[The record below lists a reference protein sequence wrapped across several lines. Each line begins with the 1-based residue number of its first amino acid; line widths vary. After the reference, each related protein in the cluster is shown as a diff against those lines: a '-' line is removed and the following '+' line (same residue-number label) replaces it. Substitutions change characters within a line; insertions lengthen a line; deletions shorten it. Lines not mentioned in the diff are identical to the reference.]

1 MANLNCVW
9 NTVPTMFDAGWVPKM
24 ATVPR
29 QHITHQ
35 KIAEHVRRLGELYPP
50 IPLDSVDRTI
60 KRPWLVARKFGHVID
75 YLARVEL
82 EVDRNVLE
90 LLVLL
95 PEADETNKTFY
106 ADVWQPQEIQ
116 HGLILDR
123 LQQDLGRTAADP
135 HLDVSF
141 GIKILGALAH
151 LKPIQ
156 DIAKLM
162 YFLTGAST
170 ERQAVIAYNKINRG
184 MQRLGE
190 TAISETIITPIK
202 QQEPGHFAFYQMS
215 ATAMIQDKV
224 LKPWQLFLTR
234 VMREKSYNLV
244 GTNKMKQYKAD
255 MGGVMADLG
264 LDDDLEGYAREV
276 GRVENRLLWAHKQGM
291 EFPPYILKALKE
303 SVELYRERLAR
314 GLTVAEEFG

>member
-1 MANLNCVW
+1 
-9 NTVPTMFDAGWVPKM
+9 
-24 ATVPR
+24 VPR
-29 QHITHQ
+29 QIITPQ
-35 KIAEHVRRLGELYPP
+35 KIADHVQRLGDLYPP

-60 KRPWLVARKFGHVID
+60 RRPKLVAQRFGHVID

-90 LLVLL
+90 LLLLL
-95 PEADETNKTFY
+95 PEVDDTNKTFY

-123 LQQDLGRTAADP
+123 LQQDLGRTPASP
-135 HLDVSF
+135 HLDVSMK
-141 GIKILGALAH
+141 IKMLGALAN

-156 DIAKLM
+156 EVAKLL

-170 ERQAVIAYNKINRG
+170 ERQAVLAYNVINDG
-184 MQRLGE
+184 MIEMGE
-190 TAISETIITPIK
+190 RAISTTIITPIK

-215 ATAMIQDKV
+215 ATSMIQNKR
-224 LKPWQLFLTR
+224 LKSWQLFLAR
-234 VMREKSYNLV
+234 VLREKSYGLV
-244 GTNKMKQYKAD
+244 GTNGLDRYKAD
-255 MGGVMADLG
+255 MGAVVVDLG
-264 LDDDLEGYAREV
+264 LTDDLKAYAREV

-303 SVELYRERLAR
+303 SVELYRER
-314 GLTVAEEFG
+314 GLSAVPS

>member
-1 MANLNCVW
+1 MV
-9 NTVPTMFDAGWVPKM
+9 
-24 ATVPR
+24 TVPR
-29 QHITHQ
+29 QRITQ
-35 KIAEHVRRLGELYPP
+35 KKIAEHVQRLGELYPP

-60 KRPWLVARKFGHVID
+60 KRPGVVARKFGHVID

-90 LLVLL
+90 LLILL
-95 PEADETNKTFY
+95 PDVDEINKTFY

-123 LQQDLGRTAADP
+123 LQQDLGRTAARP

-141 GIKILGALAH
+141 KIKILGALAQ

-170 ERQAVIAYNKINRG
+170 ERQAVLAYNQINRG
-184 MQRLGE
+184 LKELDE

-224 LKPWQLFLTR
+224 LRPWQLFLTR
-234 VMREKSYNLV
+234 VLREKSYHLV
-244 GTNKMKQYKAD
+244 GTNQMKQYKAD
-255 MGGVMADLG
+255 MGGVMIDLG
-264 LDDDLEGYAREV
+264 FNSDLEGYAREV
-276 GRVENRLLWAHKQGM
+276 GRVENRLLWAHRQGM

-303 SVELYRERLAR
+303 SVDLYRERLER
-314 GLTVAEEFG
+314 GLKFA

>member
-1 MANLNCVW
+1 
-9 NTVPTMFDAGWVPKM
+9 M
-24 ATVPR
+24 ATVFR
-29 QHITHQ
+29 QHITQ
-35 KIAEHVRRLGELYPP
+35 KKIAEHVQRLGEHYPP

-60 KRPWLVARKFGHVID
+60 KRPRLVARKFGHVID

-95 PEADETNKTFY
+95 PDADETNKTFY

-123 LQQDLGRTAADP
+123 LQQDLGRQAAEP
-135 HLDVSF
+135 HLEVSF

-170 ERQAVIAYNKINRG
+170 ERQAVIAYNKINQG
-184 MQRLGE
+184 MQELGE

-224 LKPWQLFLTR
+224 LRPWQLFLTR
-234 VMREKSYNLV
+234 VMREKSYHLV
-244 GTNKMKQYKAD
+244 GTNKLDRYKAD

-264 LDDDLEGYAREV
+264 FTDDLEGYAREV
-276 GRVENRLLWAHKQGM
+276 GRVENRLLWAHRQGM
-291 EFPPYILKALKE
+291 EFPPYILKALRE
-303 SVELYRERLAR
+303 SVDLYRERLGR
-314 GLTVAEEFG
+314 GFEFA

>member
-1 MANLNCVW
+1 MV
-9 NTVPTMFDAGWVPKM
+9 
-24 ATVPR
+24 TVPR
-29 QHITHQ
+29 QRITQ
-35 KIAEHVRRLGELYPP
+35 KKIAEHVQRLGELYPP

-60 KRPWLVARKFGHVID
+60 KRPWLVAKRFGHVID

-123 LQQDLGRTAADP
+123 LQQDLGRTAAKP
-135 HLDVSF
+135 ELELSL

-170 ERQAVIAYNKINRG
+170 ERQAVLAYNKINAGIRE
-184 MQRLGE
+184 LGE
-190 TAISETIITPIK
+190 AAISETIITPIK

-234 VMREKSYNLV
+234 VMREKSYHLV
-244 GTNKMKQYKAD
+244 GTNRMKRYQAD
-255 MGGVMADLG
+255 MGRVMTDLG
-264 LDDDLEGYAREV
+264 LDDNLEGYAREV

-303 SVELYRERLAR
+303 SVDLYRERLER
-314 GLTVAEEFG
+314 GLTFA

>member
-1 MANLNCVW
+1 M
-9 NTVPTMFDAGWVPKM
+9 
-24 ATVPR
+24 PR
-29 QHITHQ
+29 QQITQ
-35 KIAEHVRRLGELYPP
+35 SKIAEHVQRLGELYPP
-50 IPLDSVDRTI
+50 ISLDSVDRTI
-60 KRPWLVARKFGHVID
+60 KRPGVVARKFAHVID

-95 PEADETNKTFY
+95 PDADETNKTFY

-123 LQQDLGRTAADP
+123 LQQDLGRAAAEP
-135 HLDVSF
+135 QLEVSF
-141 GIKILGALAH
+141 PIKVLGALAH

-156 DIAKLM
+156 DVSKLM

-170 ERQAVIAYNKINRG
+170 ERQAVLAYNQINRG
-184 MQRLGE
+184 MQELGE

-215 ATAMIQDKV
+215 ATAMIQEKV
-224 LKPWQLFLTR
+224 LNSWQLFLTR
-234 VMREKSYNLV
+234 VMREKSYHLV
-244 GTNKMKQYKAD
+244 GTNRMKQYQAD

-264 LDDDLEGYAREV
+264 VDKDLEGYAREV

-303 SVELYRERLAR
+303 SVDLYRERLER
-314 GLTVAEEFG
+314 GFKFA

>member
-1 MANLNCVW
+1 M
-9 NTVPTMFDAGWVPKM
+9 M
-24 ATVPR
+24 TVPR
-29 QHITHQ
+29 QRITQ
-35 KIAEHVRRLGELYPP
+35 KKIAEHVQRLGELYPP

-60 KRPWLVARKFGHVID
+60 KRPWLVAKRFGHVID

-123 LQQDLGRTAADP
+123 LQQDLGRTAAKP
-135 HLDVSF
+135 ELELSL

-170 ERQAVIAYNKINRG
+170 ERQAVLAYNKINAGIRE
-184 MQRLGE
+184 LGE

-234 VMREKSYNLV
+234 VMREKSYHLV
-244 GTNKMKQYKAD
+244 GTNRMKRYQAD
-255 MGGVMADLG
+255 MGRVMTDLG
-264 LDDDLEGYAREV
+264 LDDNLEGYAREV

-303 SVELYRERLAR
+303 SVDLYRERLER
-314 GLTVAEEFG
+314 GLRFA

>member
-1 MANLNCVW
+1 M
-9 NTVPTMFDAGWVPKM
+9 TSM
-24 ATVPR
+24 PR
-29 QHITHQ
+29 QHITQ
-35 KIAEHVRRLGELYPP
+35 KKIAEHVQRLGEHYPP

-60 KRPWLVARKFGHVID
+60 KRPGVVARKFGHVID

-95 PEADETNKTFY
+95 PDADETNKTFY

-123 LQQDLGRTAADP
+123 LQQDLGREAAEP
-135 HLDVSF
+135 QLEVSF

-170 ERQAVIAYNKINRG
+170 ERQAVIAYNKINQG
-184 MQRLGE
+184 MKELGE

-224 LKPWQLFLTR
+224 LRPWQLFLTR

-244 GTNKMKQYKAD
+244 GTNQMKNFKAD
-255 MGGVMADLG
+255 MGGVVVDLG
-264 LDDDLEGYAREV
+264 FDSDLEGYAREI
-276 GRVENRLLWAHKQGM
+276 GRVENRLLWAHRHGM
-291 EFPPYILKALKE
+291 DFPPYILKALRE
-303 SVELYRERLAR
+303 SVDLYRERLER
-314 GLTVAEEFG
+314 GLKLA

>member
-1 MANLNCVW
+1 MAN
-9 NTVPTMFDAGWVPKM
+9 
-24 ATVPR
+24 VPR
-29 QHITHQ
+29 QHITQQ
-35 KIAEHVRRLGELYPP
+35 KIAEHVQRLGELYPP
-50 IPLDSVDRTI
+50 IRLDSVDRTI
-60 KRPWLVARKFGHVID
+60 KQPLLVAKTFGRVID

-123 LQQDLGRTAADP
+123 LQQDLGRAPAEP
-135 HLDVSF
+135 QLELSF

-151 LKPIQ
+151 LRPIQ

-170 ERQAVIAYNKINRG
+170 ERQAVLAYNKINQG
-184 MQRLGE
+184 MQELGE
-190 TAISETIITPIK
+190 TAISKTIITPIK
-202 QQEPGHFAFYQMS
+202 QQEPGHFAFYHMS
-215 ATAMIQDKV
+215 AAAMIQDKV
-224 LKPWQLFLTR
+224 LEPWQLFLTR
-234 VMREKSYNLV
+234 VMRERSYHLV
-244 GTNKMKQYKAD
+244 GTNRMKRYQ
-255 MGGVMADLG
+255 ADLG
-264 LDDDLEGYAREV
+264 EVMTDLGLHDNLEGYAREV

-291 EFPPYILKALKE
+291 DFPPYILKALKE
-303 SVELYRERLAR
+303 SVDLYRERLQR
-314 GLTVAEEFG
+314 GVKFA

>member
-1 MANLNCVW
+1 M
-9 NTVPTMFDAGWVPKM
+9 M
-24 ATVPR
+24 TVPR
-29 QHITHQ
+29 QRITQ
-35 KIAEHVRRLGELYPP
+35 KKIAEHVQRLGELYPP

-60 KRPWLVARKFGHVID
+60 KRPWLVAKRFGHVID

-123 LQQDLGRTAADP
+123 LQQDLGRTAAKP
-135 HLDVSF
+135 ELELSL

-170 ERQAVIAYNKINRG
+170 ERQAVLAYNKINAGIRE
-184 MQRLGE
+184 LGE
-190 TAISETIITPIK
+190 AAISETIITPIK

-234 VMREKSYNLV
+234 VMREKSYHLV
-244 GTNKMKQYKAD
+244 GTNRMKRYQAD
-255 MGGVMADLG
+255 MGRVMTDLG
-264 LDDDLEGYAREV
+264 LDDNLEGYAREV

-303 SVELYRERLAR
+303 SVDLYRERLER
-314 GLTVAEEFG
+314 GLTFA

>member
-1 MANLNCVW
+1 L
-9 NTVPTMFDAGWVPKM
+9 
-24 ATVPR
+24 
-29 QHITHQ
+29 ITQ
-35 KIAEHVRRLGELYPP
+35 RKIAEHVQRLGELYPP
-50 IPLDSVDRTI
+50 IALDSVDRTI
-60 KRPWLVARKFGHVID
+60 KRPDLVQAKFGHVID

-95 PEADETNKTFY
+95 PDVDDTNKTFY

-123 LQQDLGRTAADP
+123 LQQDLGRQPADP
-135 HLDVSF
+135 HLSVSF
-141 GIKILGALAH
+141 KIKIMGALAS

-156 DIAKLM
+156 DIAKLL

-170 ERQAVIAYNKINRG
+170 ERQAVLAYNQINTGLRD
-184 MQRLGE
+184 LGE

-215 ATAMIQDKV
+215 ATAMIQDKM

-234 VMREKSYNLV
+234 VLREKSYNLV
-244 GTNKMKQYKAD
+244 GTNNMKDFKAD
-255 MGGVMADLG
+255 MGGVVVDLG
-264 LDDDLEGYAREV
+264 IDADMEGYAREI
-276 GRVENRLLWAHKQGM
+276 GRVESRLLWAERQGM
-291 EFPPYILKALKE
+291 DFPPYILKALKE
-303 SVELYRERLAR
+303 SVELYRERGLSLA
-314 GLTVAEEFG
+314 

>member
-1 MANLNCVW
+1 M
-9 NTVPTMFDAGWVPKM
+9 
-24 ATVPR
+24 
-29 QHITHQ
+29 
-35 KIAEHVRRLGELYPP
+35 
-50 IPLDSVDRTI
+50 
-60 KRPWLVARKFGHVID
+60 ID

-95 PEADETNKTFY
+95 PDVDDTNKTFY

-123 LQQDLGRTAADP
+123 LQQDLGRQPADP
-135 HLDVSF
+135 HLSVSF
-141 GIKILGALAH
+141 KIKIIGALAS

-156 DIAKLM
+156 DIAKLL

-170 ERQAVIAYNKINRG
+170 ERQAVLAYNQINTGLRD
-184 MQRLGE
+184 LGE

-215 ATAMIQDKV
+215 ATAMIQDKM

-234 VMREKSYNLV
+234 VLREKSYNLV
-244 GTNKMKQYKAD
+244 GTNNMKDFKAD
-255 MGGVMADLG
+255 MGGVVVDLG
-264 LDDDLEGYAREV
+264 IDADLEGYAREI
-276 GRVENRLLWAHKQGM
+276 GRVESRLLWAERQGM
-291 EFPPYILKALKE
+291 DFPPYILKALKE
-303 SVELYRERLAR
+303 SVELYRERGLSLA
-314 GLTVAEEFG
+314 

>member
-1 MANLNCVW
+1 MV
-9 NTVPTMFDAGWVPKM
+9 
-24 ATVPR
+24 TVPR
-29 QHITHQ
+29 QRITQ
-35 KIAEHVRRLGELYPP
+35 KKIAEHVQRLGELYPP

-60 KRPWLVARKFGHVID
+60 KRPWLVAKRFGHVID

-123 LQQDLGRTAADP
+123 LQQDLGRTAAKP
-135 HLDVSF
+135 ELELSL

-170 ERQAVIAYNKINRG
+170 ERQAVLAYNKINAGIRE
-184 MQRLGE
+184 LGE

-234 VMREKSYNLV
+234 VMREKSYHLV
-244 GTNKMKQYKAD
+244 GTNRMKRYQAD
-255 MGGVMADLG
+255 MGRVMTDLG
-264 LDDDLEGYAREV
+264 LDDNLEGYAREV
-276 GRVENRLLWAHKQGM
+276 GRVENRLLWAHKRGM

-303 SVELYRERLAR
+303 SVDLYRERLER
-314 GLTVAEEFG
+314 GLTFA

>member
-1 MANLNCVW
+1 MAN
-9 NTVPTMFDAGWVPKM
+9 
-24 ATVPR
+24 VPR
-29 QHITHQ
+29 QHITQQ
-35 KIAEHVRRLGELYPP
+35 KIAEHVQRLGELYPP
-50 IPLDSVDRTI
+50 IRLDSVDRTI
-60 KRPWLVARKFGHVID
+60 KRPWLVAKRFGHVID

-123 LQQDLGRTAADP
+123 LQQDLGRAPAEP
-135 HLDVSF
+135 QLELSF

-170 ERQAVIAYNKINRG
+170 ERQAVLAYNKINQG
-184 MQRLGE
+184 MQELAE

-202 QQEPGHFAFYQMS
+202 QQEPGHFAFYHMS
-215 ATAMIQDKV
+215 AAAMIQDRV

-234 VMREKSYNLV
+234 VMRERSYHLV
-244 GTNKMKQYKAD
+244 GTNRMKRYQAD
-255 MGGVMADLG
+255 MGEVMTDLG
-264 LDDDLEGYAREV
+264 LADNLEGYAREV
-276 GRVENRLLWAHKQGM
+276 GRVENRLLWAHRQGM
-291 EFPPYILKALKE
+291 DFPPYILKALKE
-303 SVELYRERLAR
+303 SVDLYRERLQR
-314 GLTVAEEFG
+314 GLKFA

>member
-1 MANLNCVW
+1 M
-9 NTVPTMFDAGWVPKM
+9 
-24 ATVPR
+24 PR
-29 QHITHQ
+29 QQITQ
-35 KIAEHVRRLGELYPP
+35 SKIAEHVQRLGELYPP
-50 IPLDSVDRTI
+50 ISLDSVDRTI
-60 KRPWLVARKFGHVID
+60 KRPGVVARKFGHVID

-95 PEADETNKTFY
+95 PDADETNKTFY

-123 LQQDLGRTAADP
+123 LQQDLGRAAAEP
-135 HLDVSF
+135 QLEVSF
-141 GIKILGALAH
+141 PIKVLGALAH

-156 DIAKLM
+156 DVAKLM

-170 ERQAVIAYNKINRG
+170 ERQAVLAYNQINRG
-184 MQRLGE
+184 MQELGE

-215 ATAMIQDKV
+215 ATAMIQDRV
-224 LKPWQLFLTR
+224 LKPWQLLLTR
-234 VMREKSYNLV
+234 VMRERSYHLV
-244 GTNKMKQYKAD
+244 GTNRMKQYQAD

-264 LDDDLEGYAREV
+264 VDKDLEGYAREV

-303 SVELYRERLAR
+303 SVDLYRERLER
-314 GLTVAEEFG
+314 GFKFA

>member
-1 MANLNCVW
+1 
-9 NTVPTMFDAGWVPKM
+9 M

-29 QHITHQ
+29 QHITQ
-35 KIAEHVRRLGELYPP
+35 KKIAEHVQRLGELYPP
-50 IPLDSVDRTI
+50 IRLNSVDRTV
-60 KRPWLVARKFGHVID
+60 KRPWLVAKKFGHVID

-95 PEADETNKTFY
+95 PDVDEINKTFY

-123 LQQDLGRTAADP
+123 LQQDLGRTAAKP
-135 HLDVSF
+135 ELELSF

-156 DIAKLM
+156 EIAKLM

-170 ERQAVIAYNKINRG
+170 ERQAVLAYNKINKG
-184 MQRLGE
+184 MQELGE
-190 TAISETIITPIK
+190 AAISETIITPIK

-215 ATAMIQDKV
+215 ATAMIQDGV

-234 VMREKSYNLV
+234 VMREKSYHLV
-244 GTNKMKQYKAD
+244 GTNHRKRYKAD
-255 MGGVMADLG
+255 LGSVMTTLG
-264 LDDDLEGYAREV
+264 IDDDLEGYAREV
-276 GRVENRLLWAHKQGM
+276 GRVENRLLWAHKHGM
-291 EFPPYILKALKE
+291 EFPPYILKAIRE
-303 SVELYRERLAR
+303 SVELYRERLER
-314 GLTVAEEFG
+314 GLKFA

>member
-1 MANLNCVW
+1 M
-9 NTVPTMFDAGWVPKM
+9 
-24 ATVPR
+24 PR
-29 QHITHQ
+29 QHITQ
-35 KIAEHVRRLGELYPP
+35 RKIAEHVQRLGELYPP
-50 IPLDSVDRTI
+50 IRLDSVDRTI
-60 KRPWLVARKFGHVID
+60 KRPDLVMSKFGHVID

-95 PEADETNKTFY
+95 PDVDDTNKTFY

-123 LQQDLGRTAADP
+123 LQQDLGRQPADP
-135 HLDVSF
+135 HLSVSF
-141 GIKILGALAH
+141 KIKILGALGS

-156 DIAKLM
+156 DIAKLL

-170 ERQAVIAYNKINRG
+170 ERQAVLAYNQINTGLRE
-184 MQRLGE
+184 LGE

-215 ATAMIQDKV
+215 ATAMIQDKI

-234 VMREKSYNLV
+234 VLREKSYNLV
-244 GTNKMKQYKAD
+244 GTNAMPDFKAD
-255 MGGVMADLG
+255 MGGVVIDLGIDADLQ
-264 LDDDLEGYAREV
+264 GYAREI
-276 GRVENRLLWAHKQGM
+276 GRVESRLLWAHRQGM

-303 SVELYRERLAR
+303 SVELYRERIDR
-314 GLTVAEEFG
+314 GLSLV

>member
-1 MANLNCVW
+1 
-9 NTVPTMFDAGWVPKM
+9 M

-35 KIAEHVRRLGELYPP
+35 KIAEHVQRLGELYPP

-184 MQRLGE
+184 MQQLGE

-234 VMREKSYNLV
+234 VMRERSYNLV

>member
-1 MANLNCVW
+1 MAIVS
-9 NTVPTMFDAGWVPKM
+9 
-24 ATVPR
+24 R
-29 QHITHQ
+29 QHITQ
-35 KIAEHVRRLGELYPP
+35 RKIAEHVQRLGEHYPP

-60 KRPWLVARKFGHVID
+60 KRPGLVARKFGHVID

-95 PEADETNKTFY
+95 PDADETNKTFY

-123 LQQDLGRTAADP
+123 LQQDLGREAATP
-135 HLDVSF
+135 QLEVSF

-151 LKPIQ
+151 FKPIQ

-170 ERQAVIAYNKINRG
+170 ERQAVIAYNRINQG
-184 MQRLGE
+184 MKELGE
-190 TAISETIITPIK
+190 TAISETIISPIK

-224 LKPWQLFLTR
+224 LRPWQLFLTR
-234 VMREKSYNLV
+234 VMRETSYHLV
-244 GTNKMKQYKAD
+244 GTNQMKRYKAD

-264 LDDDLEGYAREV
+264 LIDDLEGYAREV
-276 GRVENRLLWAHKQGM
+276 GRVENRLLWAHKQGID
-291 EFPPYILKALKE
+291 FPPYILKAIRE
-303 SVELYRERLAR
+303 SVDLYRERIER
-314 GLTVAEEFG
+314 GFKFA